1 MSSKYQ
7 DNLGTMRGLLAGG
20 LVALIGLGVATKRAS
35 DTDRVLKY
43 FSEQLNKKTWAKAQ
57 GIFNPQ
63 SWKSRLERQ
72 GIEPSLSNKQME
84 DK

>member
-43 FSEQLNKKTWAKAQ
+43 FSERFCIIK
-57 GIFNPQ
+57 
-63 SWKSRLERQ
+63 R
-72 GIEPSLSNKQME
+72 
-84 DK
+84 